1 MNRAAAPPAAA
12 AEAAAPL
19 PALLA
24 ALALPHWRAHPWRQA
39 AAVLAVLL
47 GVALAF
53 SVHLINR
60 SALAEFG
67 AAVRAVNGEPDL
79 SLRATQRGGFDDVL
93 HDRVA
98 TAAGVQLA
106 SPVVESDALAFA
118 ADGGRVALRVVGV
131 DALVVAS
138 VAPALWPRPAE
149 GEERTALLHADAAFL
164 NPAAQ
169 QALGV
174 AAGEPLAL
182 QTGLDRLPLRVA
194 GTVAAGGPPLLVLDI
209 AAAQQ
214 HLRHAGRL
222 TRIDLRLEPGTDAAA
237 LVRALALPAGVEVA
251 APEHAM
257 QRVTHLSRAYR
268 VNLTV
273 LALVALF
280 VGAFLVY
287 SVQAL
292 AVAQRLPQLA
302 LLGVLG
308 LGARERARL
317 VLAESALVGAIGA
330 LLGLA
335 AGTALAAGVLRWI
348 GADLGGGHFA
358 AVAPALQFSWPAAAL
373 FGVLGVAAAVAGGAL
388 PAWQARALA
397 PAQALKG
404 LGGHAPPLLPG
415 WVAPALL
422 AAGVGLALLPPWGGL
437 PLAAYAAVAA
447 LLLGGIAA
455 VPAAVAALLGALRPR
470 RNALALLAVERARHE
485 RQAATLAVA
494 GVVASLSLAVALTVM
509 VASFR
514 ASVGQWLDAVL
525 PADLYARSAVSAAT
539 ADTAYLPPGFAAA
552 VAALPGVERVEATRH
567 RALLLDAQRPAVT
580 LVARALADPAR
591 TLPLVV
597 GPLPARSALPA
608 AWVSEAMVALH
619 GAQPGGVLRLPIGAV
634 EMTGAVD
641 AAGAPV
647 EFEVRGVWRDYAR
660 QFGSVAVDAADY
672 ERLSGDTRRN
682 DLALWLAAG
691 ADADAV
697 IAAVRA
703 LAPVPEALE
712 FAQAAELRAAS
723 LRIFDRS
730 FAVTHYLQAVAV
742 GIGLF
747 GIAASF
753 SAQVLARRREFG
765 LLLHLG
771 LTRRQVVG
779 VVAGEGLAW
788 TAAGAL
794 AGLALGLAVAL
805 VLVHVVN
812 PQSFYWSMDLLLPWG
827 RLAALTAAVGV
838 AGALTAALS
847 ARAAAGRDLVQAVK
861 EDW

>member
-1 MNRAAAPPAAA
+1 MDPRRASVETLSPATAGA
-12 AEAAAPL
+12 RL
-19 PALLA
+19 PELLA
-24 ALALPHWRAHPWRQA
+24 ALALPHWRLHPWRQA

-60 SALAEFG
+60 SALAEFA

-79 SLRATQRGGFDDVL
+79 SLRATQRGGFDDAL
-93 HDRVA
+93 HERVV
-98 TAAGVQLA
+98 TAAGVRVA
-106 SPVVESDALAFA
+106 APVLESDALAFA
-118 ADGGRVALRVVGV
+118 ADGSRVALRVLGV
-131 DALVVAS
+131 DALVIAS
-138 VAPALWPRPAE
+138 VAPALQPRLAA

-169 QALGV
+169 QALGL
-174 AAGEPLAL
+174 AAGDTLAL
-182 QTGLDRLPLRVA
+182 QAGLGRLPLRVA
-194 GTVAAGGPPLLVLDI
+194 GSVAAGGPPLLVLDI
-209 AAAQQ
+209 AAAQH
-214 HLRHAGRL
+214 HLGLAGRL

-237 LVRALALPAGVEVA
+237 LARALALPAGVEVA
-251 APEHAM
+251 SADHTL

-268 VNLTV
+268 VNLSV

-317 VLAESALVGAIGA
+317 VLAESALVGALGA
-330 LLGLA
+330 LLGLL
-335 AGTALAAGVLRWI
+335 AGTALAAAVLRWI

-358 AVAPALQFSWPAAAL
+358 AVAPALQFSWPAAAA
-373 FGVLGVAAAVAGGAL
+373 FGALGVAAAVAGGAL
-388 PAWQARALA
+388 PAWQARAIA

-404 LGGHAPPLLPG
+404 LGGQAQPLLPG
-415 WVAPALL
+415 WLGPALL

-437 PLAAYAAVAA
+437 PVAAYAAVAA

-455 VPAAVAALLGALRPR
+455 VPAAVAVVLGLLRPR
-470 RNALALLAVERARHE
+470 RHALALLAIERARHE

-539 ADTAYLPPGFAAA
+539 ADTAYLPPDFAAA
-552 VAALPGVERVEATRH
+552 VAALPGVARVEASRQ
-567 RALLLDAQRPAVT
+567 RALLLAAERPAVT

-619 GAQPGGVLRLPIGAV
+619 DAQPGSVLRLPIGA
-634 EMTGAVD
+634 
-641 AAGAPV
+641 AGAMV

-672 ERLSGDTRRN
+672 ERLSGDPRRN

-691 ADADAV
+691 ADAAAV

-703 LAPVPEALE
+703 LAPVPAALE

-730 FAVTHYLQAVAV
+730 FAVTHYLQGVAV

-788 TAAGAL
+788 TAVGAL

-805 VLVHVVN
+805 VLVLVVN
-812 PQSFYWSMDLLLPWG
+812 PQSFHWSMDLLLPWG
-827 RLAALTAAVGV
+827 RLAALSAAVGL
-838 AGALTAALS
+838 AGGLTAALS
-847 ARAAAGRDLVQAVK
+847 ARAAAGRDVVRAVK

>member
-79 SLRATQRGGFDDVL
+79 SLRATQRGSFDDAL

-98 TAAGVQLA
+98 TAAGVRVA

-118 ADGGRVALRVVGV
+118 ADGSRVALRVVGV

-138 VAPALWPRPAE
+138 VAPALWPRLAD
-149 GEERTALLHADAAFL
+149 GEARTALLHADAAFL

-169 QALGV
+169 QALDVV
-174 AAGEPLAL
+174 AGDTLAL
-182 QTGLDRLPLRVA
+182 QAGLDRLPLRVA

-335 AGTALAAGVLRWI
+335 AGTALAAAVLRWI

-404 LGGHAPPLLPG
+404 LGGQAPPLLPG

-470 RNALALLAVERARHE
+470 RSALALLAVERARHE

-539 ADTAYLPPGFAAA
+539 AETAYLPPGFAAA
-552 VAALPGVERVEATRH
+552 VAALPGVERVEATRQ

-597 GPLPARSALPA
+597 GPLPARSVLPA
-608 AWVSEAMVALH
+608 AWVSEAMLALH
-619 GAQPGGVLRLPIGAV
+619 GAQPGSVLRLPIGAG
-634 EMTGAVD
+634 GA
-641 AAGAPV
+641 AV

-682 DLALWLAAG
+682 DLALWLTAG
-691 ADADAV
+691 AEADAV